1 MIRDDL
7 LKLRDENY
15 KLFVAKLIPNIAPE
29 KIIGI
34 RTPVLRKYAKQIHAT
49 AQAEEFMANL
59 PHSYFE
65 EDNLHT
71 FLIEQITD
79 YDKCIEKTE
88 RILPHIDNWAS
99 CDSFNPRCFKNNTDK
114 LITSVRKWIF
124 SPKVYECRFGMLN
137 LMRYYLED
145 EVFKEEYFEWVSAVE
160 GKDYYIKM
168 MQAWYFATALA
179 KQYDSAYAFISK
191 QRLDAW
197 THNKAIQKA
206 KESLRI
212 SRERKSELEKLKI
225 KKVTR

>member
-49 AQAEEFMANL
+49 AQAEEFMENL
-59 PHSYFE
+59 PHRYFE

-99 CDSFNPRCFKNNTDK
+99 CDSFNPRCFKSNSDK

-145 EVFKEEYFEWVSAVE
+145 DEFKEEYFEWVSAVE

>member
-34 RTPVLRKYAKQIHAT
+34 RTPMLRKYAKQIHAT
-49 AQAEEFMANL
+49 AQAEEFMENL
-59 PHSYFE
+59 PHRYFE

-99 CDSFNPRCFKNNTDK
+99 CDSFNPRCFKSNSDK

-145 EVFKEEYFEWVSAVE
+145 DEFKEEYFEWVSAVE

>member
-1 MIRDDL
+1 
-7 LKLRDENY
+7 
-15 KLFVAKLIPNIAPE
+15 
-29 KIIGI
+29 
-34 RTPVLRKYAKQIHAT
+34 
-49 AQAEEFMANL
+49 
-59 PHSYFE
+59 
-65 EDNLHT
+65 
-71 FLIEQITD
+71 
-79 YDKCIEKTE
+79 
-88 RILPHIDNWAS
+88 
-99 CDSFNPRCFKNNTDK
+99 
-114 LITSVRKWIF
+114 
-124 SPKVYECRFGMLN
+124 MLN

-145 EVFKEEYFEWVSAVE
+145 DEFKEEYFEWVSAVE

-179 KQYDSAYAFISK
+179 KQYESAYAFISK

>member
-88 RILPHIDNWAS
+88 RILPHIDNRAS

-145 EVFKEEYFEWVSAVE
+145 DEFKEEYFEWVSAVE